1 MKQKTSLKQ
10 KWDHFLKKEAKPL
23 LITVLVLFVFRSAI
37 AEHAP
42 GKLYKRN
49 RGLLKMGH
57 KDLHDFASTPLKGLP
72 EKKGKLYGR

>member
-1 MKQKTSLKQ
+1 MPSVSKKQQ
-10 KWDHFLKKEAKPL
+10 E
-23 LITVLVLFVFRSAI
+23 VMAI
-37 AEHAP
+37 AEHNP

-57 KDLHDFASTPLKGLP
+57 KDLHDFAATPRKGLP